1 MIFSCCTDNRRTAL
15 VENGKLRAIDFL
27 EVVDGKHPPEGTL
40 PLGIDRQRT
49 LLLTLINGMP
59 TTPIKVNNIL
69 ITGGQSITNIGIEWV
84 APAKHLPSQAHP
96 SDHSYFPNLPDADKI
111 LVIRLANY
119 GDFSPYTLSLVEDA
133 SAASLANFAVA
144 ETLAGFD
151 PQLSSVT
158 FSFKVDCG
166 PEFDCAP
173 PAANCVLPP
182 PTPPPINYLAKDYT
196 TFKQTMLDRMNQLL
210 DWGATSE
217 ADIGVM
223 LAEVVAYAAD
233 QLSYRQDAVT
243 TEAYLNT
250 ARSRISLR
258 RHARLVDYFISE
270 GCNARAFVQVAVS
283 TETYLPRGG
292 TRFYT
297 TAPGMPNSLAPNQGN
312 EQAALDAGVIVFE
325 PMQDAMLFPEL
336 NQINFYT
343 WGDANC
349 CLPTGATEATL
360 QGSFPNLNVGDV
372 MVFQEVIGPGTGNP
386 ADADLRHRYAVRLT
400 AVTTTDA
407 YGNPLVDPLFDKNGA
422 VITST
427 SQKKQKVTEIQWGS
441 DDALP
446 APVCISA
453 QYTDSNQEVHTLT
466 NVSVVLGNIVLADH
480 GLTMPATPGNLGIV
494 PAPSLA
500 YAPNPAAD
508 RCTQQKPNYLP
519 VRFNPSLADSPL
531 TQSVQLPISGSP
543 STPDAVPLSATAP
556 VYLKDGNGLVTLSV
570 SANSLSTWPALFG
583 VIASAGPSPGTFDL
597 EVVFNPPGGPTGVAA
612 PVVLEKFSGMN
623 LTSVSPSYAATILA
637 DSEFVQVPS
646 GFTPFEAV
654 PTTFSANVTQLANS
668 GTVNV
673 PDGNDNPFLTLEP
686 TAPANWPPL
695 FAVVSQQQI
704 LKPWQFNLLVVYAP
718 PGGATGVLAP
728 VIVEQFNNVAL
739 STIEAAVNTAAD
751 LISVTSYEG
760 QPNLSLAAADLMQT
774 NANDAIPAIQVTSL
788 SPLPDSE
795 PVSWTP
801 EPDLLGSG
809 AEDTQFVVEI
819 DSNGIAWLRF
829 GDGTNGKLPVAGDQY
844 TASYRVGNGSAGN
857 VGANTLVNVYAGIAA
872 TPNILGCTNPLPA
885 SGGTDP
891 ETNAQ
896 ICRRAPVAFFTQER
910 AITMQDYANVAES
923 NSQIEDAA
931 AQTRWTGS
939 WYTVFVAAE
948 PQNNA
953 PMSKSLLKSVTRT
966 VNEYRLA
973 GEAAYVEPPQYIPLE
988 IALTV
993 CVDPETFALDVEKAL
1008 LQVLGSCMQPNGQ
1021 PAFFNPANFDL
1032 GQPVY
1037 LSPIYAAA
1045 RTVQGVT
1052 RVTATTF
1059 EPQGQNTNVYLK
1071 RGYIPMGPFQVAM
1084 LANDPSL
1091 PANGRL
1097 TLKMQGGR

>member
-1 MIFSCCTDNRRTAL
+1 MIFSCCTDNRRAAL
-15 VENGKLRAIDFL
+15 VENGQLRAIDFL
-27 EVVDGKHPPEGTL
+27 EVVDGKHPPEGNL
-40 PLGIDRQRT
+40 PHGIHRQRT

-59 TTPIKVNNIL
+59 ATAVKVSNIL
-69 ITGGQSITNIGIEWV
+69 ITGGQSITSIGIEWV
-84 APAKHLPSQAHP
+84 GPAKHLPTQAN
-96 SDHSYFPNLPDADKI
+96 SADTAYFPNLPNADNI
-111 LVIRLANY
+111 LVIRLKNY

-133 SAASLANFAVA
+133 SAASLAPFAVA
-144 ETLAGFD
+144 ETLKGFD

-173 PAANCVLPP
+173 PAANCAQPP
-182 PTPPPINYLAKDYT
+182 QTPPPINYLAKDYT
-196 TFKQTMLDRMNQLL
+196 TFKQAMLDRMNQLL

-217 ADIGVM
+217 ADTGVM
-223 LAEVVAYAAD
+223 LAEVVAYACD

-283 TETYLPRGG
+283 TQTYLPRHS

-297 TAPGMPNSLAPNQGN
+297 TAPGMPNSLAPGKGN

-325 PMQDAMLFPEL
+325 PMQKAMLFPEH

-343 WGDANC
+343 WGDADC

-360 QGSFPNLNVGDV
+360 MGSFPNLRVGDV
-372 MVFQEVIGPGTGNP
+372 LVFQEVLGPGTGNA

-407 YGNPLVDPLFDKNGA
+407 YGNPLIDPLFDVNGA
-422 VITST
+422 IITPPST
-427 SQKKQKVTEIQWGS
+427 QTAQLVTEIQWGR

-446 APVCISA
+446 FPVCISA
-453 QYTDSNQEVHTLT
+453 QYTDSNQVVHSLT
-466 NVSVVLGNIVLADH
+466 NVSIVLGNMVLADH
-480 GLTMPATPGNLGIV
+480 GLTMPSAALGAV
-494 PAPSLA
+494 PAPSLV

-508 RCTQQKPNYLP
+508 RCTQQPPNYLP

-543 STPDAVPLSATAP
+543 STPDAVPLSASGP
-556 VYLKDGNGLVTLSV
+556 VNLKDGNGLITLAV
-570 SANSLSTWPALFG
+570 SANSSANWPALFG
-583 VIASAGPSPGTFDL
+583 VIASAGSSAGTFDL

-623 LTSVSPSYAATILA
+623 LTSSSANYAHTVLA
-637 DSEFVQVPS
+637 NSEFVQVPP

-654 PTTFSANVTQLANS
+654 PIIYSTSITQLVNG

-673 PDGNDNPFLTLEP
+673 PDGNSHPFLTLEP

-704 LKPWQFNLLVVYAP
+704 VKPSHFNLVVEYAP
-718 PGGATGVLAP
+718 PGGAAGVLAP
-728 VIVEQFNNVAL
+728 VIVEQFNNVSL
-739 STIEAAVNTAAD
+739 STIEAAVNTATD
-751 LISVTSYEG
+751 LISVISYEG
-760 QPNLSLAAADLMQT
+760 EPNLSLSAAELMQT
-774 NANDAIPAIQVTSL
+774 NANDAIPAIEVTSL
-788 SPLPDSE
+788 SSTPGSKPA
-795 PVSWTP
+795 SWTP

-809 AEDTQFVVEI
+809 PEDTQFVVEI

-829 GDGTNGKLPVAGDQY
+829 GDGTNGEQPVAGDQFS
-844 TASYRVGNGSAGN
+844 AIYRVGNGSAGN
-857 VGANTLVNVYAGIAA
+857 VGANCLVNVSASVAA

-896 ICRRAPVAFFTQER
+896 ICRRAPVAFLTQER

-948 PQNNA
+948 PQGNA
-953 PMSKSLLKSVTRT
+953 AMSKSLLRSVTRK

-973 GEAAYVEPPQYIPLE
+973 GEAAYVEPPQYIPLQ
-988 IALTV
+988 IGLTV
-993 CVDPETFALDVEKAL
+993 CVDSESFALDVEQAL
-1008 LQVLGSCMQPNGQ
+1008 LAVLGSCLQPNGQ
-1021 PAFFNPANFDL
+1021 PGYFNPNNFEL

-1037 LSPIYAAA
+1037 LSPIYTAA
-1045 RTVQGVT
+1045 RTVPGVT
-1052 RVTATTF
+1052 RVTATVF
-1059 EPQGQNTNVYLK
+1059 EPQGQNTKVYLQQ
-1071 RGYIPMGPFQVAM
+1071 GYIPMGPFQVAM

>member
-1 MIFSCCTDNRRTAL
+1 MIFSCCTENRRVAL
-15 VENGKLRAIDFL
+15 AENGKIHAIDFL
-27 EVVDGKHPPEGTL
+27 EVVDGKHPPEGSL
-40 PLGIDRQRT
+40 PHGIHRQRT
-49 LLLTLINGMP
+49 LLLTLINGLP
-59 TTPIKVNNIL
+59 TTAVTVGNIL
-69 ITGGQSITNIGIEWV
+69 ITGGQSITEIGIEWV
-84 APAKHLPSQAHP
+84 APAQNLPSQA
-96 SDHSYFPNLPDADKI
+96 SLADTSYFPNLPDAANI
-111 LVIRLANY
+111 LVIRLKNY

-133 SAASLANFAVA
+133 SAASLASFAVA
-144 ETLAGFD
+144 ETLKNFD

-173 PAANCVLPP
+173 PADNCVLPP
-182 PTPPPINYLAKDYT
+182 QTPPPINYLAKDYT

-210 DWGATSE
+210 NWGATSE
-217 ADIGVM
+217 ADIGIM
-223 LAEVVAYAAD
+223 LAEVVAYAGD

-283 TETYLPRGG
+283 AQTFLPRHG

-297 TAPGMPNSLAPNQGN
+297 TAPGMPNTLAPGKGN
-312 EQAALDAGVIVFE
+312 EQPALDAGVIVFE
-325 PMQDAMLFPEL
+325 PMQQAMLFPEL
-336 NQINFYT
+336 NQMNFYT

-360 QGSFPNLNVGDV
+360 KGPFPNLQVGEV
-372 MVFQEVIGPGTGNP
+372 LVFQEVIGPGTGNA
-386 ADADLRHRYAVRLT
+386 ADADLRHRCAVRLT

-407 YGNPLVDPLFDKNGA
+407 YGNALEDPLFDVNGA
-422 VITST
+422 VITSSAQT
-427 SQKKQKVTEIQWGS
+427 AQTVTEIQWGM

-446 APVCISA
+446 FPVCISS
-453 QYTDSNQEVHTLT
+453 QYTDSNQVVHSLT
-466 NVSVVLGNIVLADH
+466 NVSVALGNIVLADH
-480 GLTMPATPGNLGIV
+480 GLTMPSAALGIV

-508 RCTQQKPNYLP
+508 RCTQPPPNYLP

-543 STPDAVPLSATAP
+543 STPDLLPLSATAP
-556 VYLKDGNGLVTLSV
+556 VNLKDGGGLVTLAV
-570 SANSLSTWPALFG
+570 SANSPSTWSVLFG
-583 VIASAGPSPGTFDL
+583 VIASAGSSPGTFNI
-597 EVVFNPPGGPTGVAA
+597 EVVFNPPGGPTGVAG

-623 LTSVSPSYAATILA
+623 LTSGSPSYAPTVLA
-637 DSEFVQVPS
+637 NSEFVQVPS
-646 GFTPFEAV
+646 GWTLFEPV
-654 PTTFSANVTQLANS
+654 PSTFASGVTQLTNS

-673 PDGNDNPFLTLEP
+673 LDGSNNPFLTLEP
-686 TAPANWPPL
+686 TAPGNWPPL

-704 LKPWQFNLLVVYAP
+704 LKPWQFNLLVEYAP
-718 PGGATGVLAP
+718 PGGAAGVLGP
-728 VIVEQFNNVAL
+728 VTVEQFNNVAL

-760 QPNLSLAAADLMQT
+760 EPNLSLAATELMQT
-774 NANDAIPAIQVTSL
+774 NANDATPAIQLTSL
-788 SPLPDSE
+788 SPTPGSK

-809 AEDTQFVVEI
+809 PEDTEFVVEI
-819 DSNGIAWLRF
+819 DTNGTANLRF
-829 GDGTNGKLPVAGDQY
+829 GDGANGKQPVAGDQY
-844 TASYRVGNGSAGN
+844 SAVYRVGNGSAGN
-857 VGANTLVNVYAGIAA
+857 VGANCLVNVYAGVAA

-896 ICRRAPVAFFTQER
+896 ICRRAPVAFLTQER

-923 NSQIEDAA
+923 NSQVEDAA

-948 PQNNA
+948 PQGNA
-953 PMSKSLLKSVTRT
+953 AMSKSLLKSVTRT

-973 GEAAYVEPPQYIPLE
+973 GEAVFVEPPQYIPLQ

-993 CVDPETFALDVEKAL
+993 CVDPETFALDVEQAL
-1008 LQVLGSCMQPNGQ
+1008 LVVLGSCMLPNGQ
-1021 PAFFNPANFDL
+1021 PAYFNPKNFEL

-1052 RVTATTF
+1052 RVTATVF
-1059 EPQGQNTNVYLK
+1059 EPQGQNSNIYL
-1071 RGYIPMGPFQVAM
+1071 RQGYIPMGAFQVAM

>member
-1 MIFSCCTDNRRTAL
+1 MIFSCCTDNRRAAL
-15 VENGKLRAIDFL
+15 VENGQLRAIDFI
-27 EVVDGKHPPEGTL
+27 EVVDGKHPPDGYL
-40 PLGIDRQRT
+40 PHGIHRQRT

-59 TTPIKVNNIL
+59 STAVKVRNIL
-69 ITGGQSITNIGIEWV
+69 ITGGQSITQIGIEWV
-84 APAKHLPSQAHP
+84 APAKNLPSQANP
-96 SDHSYFPNLPDADKI
+96 ADVSYFPNLPDAANI
-111 LVIRLANY
+111 LVIRLKNY

-133 SAASLANFAVA
+133 SAASLAPFAVA

-173 PAANCVLPP
+173 PADNCILPP
-182 PTPPPINYLAKDYT
+182 QTPPPINYLAKDYT
-196 TFKQTMLDRMNQLL
+196 TFKQTILDRMNQLL
-210 DWGATSE
+210 EWGATSE
-217 ADIGVM
+217 ADMGVM
-223 LAEVVAYAAD
+223 MAEVVAYACD

-283 TETYLPRGG
+283 AQTYLPRNG

-297 TAPGMPNSLAPNQGN
+297 TAPGMPNNLAPGKGN

-325 PMQDAMLFPEL
+325 PMQKTMLFPEH
-336 NQINFYT
+336 NQMNFYT

-349 CLPTGATEATL
+349 CLPAGATEATL
-360 QGSFPNLNVGDV
+360 MESFPNLRVGDV
-372 MVFQEVIGPGTGNP
+372 LVFQEVLGPGTGNA
-386 ADADLRHRYAVRLT
+386 ADADLRHRCAVRLT

-407 YGNPLVDPLFDKNGA
+407 SGNPLADPLFDVNGA
-422 VITST
+422 VITSGGQT
-427 SQKKQKVTEIQWGS
+427 KQQVTEIQWGS

-446 APVCISA
+446 FPVCISA
-453 QYTDSNQEVHTLT
+453 QFTDSNKVVHSLS
-466 NVSVVLGNIVLADH
+466 NVSIVLGNMVLADH
-480 GLTMPATPGNLGIV
+480 GLTMPSAPLGTV
-494 PAPSLA
+494 PAPSLV

-508 RCTQQKPNYLP
+508 RCAKSAPNYLP
-519 VRFNPSLADSPL
+519 IRFNPSLVDSPL
-531 TQSVQLPISGSP
+531 TESVKLPISSSP

-556 VYLKDGNGLVTLSV
+556 VNLKDGGGLITLAV
-570 SANSLSTWPALFG
+570 SANSPATWPALFG
-583 VIASAGPSPGTFDL
+583 VIASAGSSPGTFNL

-612 PVVLEKFSGMN
+612 PVVLEKFSAMN
-623 LTSVSPSYAATILA
+623 LTSGSASYAPTVLA
-637 DSEFVQVPS
+637 NSEFVEVPS
-646 GFTPFEAV
+646 GWTLFEPV
-654 PTTFSANVTQLANS
+654 PATFATGVTQLVNG

-673 PDGNDNPFLTLEP
+673 PDGSNNPFLTVEP

-704 LKPWQFNLLVVYAP
+704 LKPSFFNLLVEYAP
-718 PGGATGVLAP
+718 PGGAAGVLAP

-760 QPNLSLAAADLMQT
+760 EPNLSLAATELMQT

-788 SPLPDSE
+788 SPTPGSK

-801 EPDLLGSG
+801 EPDLLGSNP
-809 AEDTQFVVEI
+809 EDTQFVVEI

-844 TASYRVGNGSAGN
+844 TAVYRVGNGSAGN
-857 VGANTLVNVYAGIAA
+857 VGSNCLVNVSASIAA
-872 TPNILGCTNPLPA
+872 TPNILGCTNPLA
-885 SGGTDP
+885 AAGGTDP

-896 ICRRAPVAFFTQER
+896 ICRRAPVAFLTQER

-939 WYTVFVAAE
+939 WFTVFVAAE
-948 PQNNA
+948 PQGNA
-953 PMSKSLLKSVTRT
+953 AMSKSLLKSVTRT
-966 VNEYRLA
+966 VNEFRLA
-973 GEAAYVEPPQYIPLE
+973 GEAAYVEPPQYIPLQ

-993 CVDPETFALDVEKAL
+993 CVDPESFALNVEEAL
-1008 LQVLGSCMQPNGQ
+1008 LAVLGSGCQSNGL
-1021 PAFFNPANFDL
+1021 PGYFNPNNFEL

-1045 RTVQGVT
+1045 RTVPGVT

-1059 EPQGQNTNVYLK
+1059 EPQGQDSNVYLQK
-1071 RGYIPMGPFQVAM
+1071 GYIPMGPFQVAM

-1097 TLKMQGGR
+1097 TLTMQGGR